1 MFTRIVML
9 MLIAVLALPVTT
21 LTRPGD
27 TSQAPWTE
35 IAVAAKRKH
44 HKKKDHKKAQTATRT
59 VRQTVT
65 QTFTSTG
72 LITIPD
78 GPSGTKSI
86 QAVPYPSAIAV
97 TGFAN
102 GVITDVNLIL
112 EDFTHQYVGD
122 VDILLSNGDG
132 RRALVMS
139 DVSEDPITSI
149 DLTLDDE
156 AAASVPTSRPAS
168 GVFRPTD
175 LADPSGPDT
184 FAAPAPAPDGSLALS
199 TFDGANPNGIWQV
212 WVMDDAGGGDH
223 GAIGGWGLQITA
235 EVDVQVPDQANETPH
250 KKHNKHGKKRHGA
263 R

>member
-9 MLIAVLALPVTT
+9 MFIVTLALPVTT
-21 LTRPGD
+21 LTRPGE
-27 TSQAPWTE
+27 TSQRPWSDV
-35 IAVAAKRKH
+35 AVAANGKH
-44 HKKKDHKKAQTATRT
+44 HKKKGHKKAQTDTRT
-59 VRQTVT
+59 IRQTVT
-65 QTFTSTG
+65 QTFTSSG
-72 LITIPD
+72 PITIPD

-86 QAVPYPSAIAV
+86 QAVPYPSALAV
-97 TGFAN
+97 TGLAH

-139 DVSEDPITSI
+139 DVSEDPVTSV

-156 AAASVPTSRPAS
+156 AAASVPAIRPAS
-168 GVFRPTD
+168 GIFRPTNLTKPND
-175 LADPSGPDT
+175 PDT

-199 TFDGANPNGIWQV
+199 TFDGANPNGIWQA

-223 GAIGGWGLQITA
+223 GAIGGWSLQITA
-235 EVDVQVPDQANETPH
+235 EVDVQVPDQAIDKPH
-250 KKHNKHGKKRHGA
+250 KKKGKHRHGA
-263 R
+263 K